1 MSVLDRFIVP
11 TQEITLE
18 GQVEILGDF
27 RHGIFGDGRVTKHSG
42 LILKTVNGRLII
54 HLGPLG
60 YFMKHNFQI
69 KAGDTLRVTGIK
81 VEQDQMPLIMASEVR
96 NHQQR
101 LKLRDRN
108 GCHYGN
114 LLRSARSLKVNTQD
128 FLVQGDYFSGPRE
141 V

>member
-1 MSVLDRFIVP
+1 MSVLDRSTEL

-27 RHGIFGDGRVTKHSG
+27 RRGIFEDGRAAKHCG
-42 LILKTVNGRLII
+42 LILKTDNGRMII

-69 KAGDTLRVTGIK
+69 KVGDTLMVSGIRL
-81 VEQDQMPLIMASEVR
+81 EQDQMPLILASEVR

-101 LKLRDRN
+101 LKLRDGN
-108 GCHYGN
+108 GCPYGH
-114 LLRSARSLKVNTQD
+114 LPRAARSLMAIFD
-128 FLVQGDYFSGPRE
+128 HS
-141 V
+141 